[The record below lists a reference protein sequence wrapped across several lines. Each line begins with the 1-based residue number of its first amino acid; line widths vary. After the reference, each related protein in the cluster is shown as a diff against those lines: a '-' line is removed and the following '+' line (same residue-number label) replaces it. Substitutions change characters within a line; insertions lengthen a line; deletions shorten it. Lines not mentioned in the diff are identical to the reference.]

1 MKSILALNWKEIEE
15 LPKEKTFLFMTVAPM
30 EEHGTHLPIGV
41 DIQLGEYWQHKAIEE
56 LEKEYPEYN
65 FLSIPFIPIAAGSM
79 KGFPGCVYF
88 KPKQLRKIM
97 LVFLTNLQEW
107 GIQNLL
113 IIASHGDP
121 FHNMAIEKA
130 CAHINKRYKT
140 NFISPMGAFFS
151 YKELNIDLKLG
162 NQVEVMIK
170 KYPQDFHAGWIETS
184 MIMDISPELV
194 SKDFHAVEDVL
205 VTEKEMIRPKIYI
218 QKTEGKGHLGYPKQS
233 TPLLGLKINESTKS
247 YIASMV
253 RKMIINDNIEKYK
266 HHFLFKVPF
275 LRHFV

>member
-1 MKSILALNWKEIEE
+1 MKSILELNWKEIEE
-15 LPKEKTFLFMTVAPM
+15 LPKEKTFLFMTIAPM

-41 DIQLGEYWQHKAIEE
+41 DIQLGEFWRQKAIEE

-65 FLSIPFIPIAAGSM
+65 FLSLPFIHIAAGSM

-88 KPKQLRKIM
+88 KPKQLRKIL
-97 LVFLTNLQEW
+97 LVFLKNIQQW
-107 GIQNLL
+107 GIENLI

-130 CAHINKRYKT
+130 CAYFNKRYKT

-151 YKELNIDLKLG
+151 YKELNINLKLG
-162 NQVEVMIK
+162 NDVEKMIEQ
-170 KYPQDFHAGWIETS
+170 YPKDFHAGWIETS

-194 SKDFHAVEDVL
+194 SKDFHTVEDVL

-218 QKTEGKGHLGYPKQS
+218 QKTAGKGHLGYPKFS
-233 TPLLGLKINESTKS
+233 TPSLGKMLNESTKS
-247 YIASMV
+247 FIATV
-253 RKMIINDNIEKYK
+253 VKKIITGECIEKYRY
-266 HHFLFKVPF
+266 HFLFKVPF
-275 LRHFV
+275 LSHFV